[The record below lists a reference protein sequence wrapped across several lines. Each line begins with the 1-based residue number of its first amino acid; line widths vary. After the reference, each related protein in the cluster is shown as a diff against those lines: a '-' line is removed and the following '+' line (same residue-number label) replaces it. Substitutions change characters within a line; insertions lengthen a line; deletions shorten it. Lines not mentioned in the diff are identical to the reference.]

1 MSAAPEERPVLGIT
15 AGDLNGIGMEVIIKT
30 LSEPGILE
38 LCTPVVL
45 ANAKVA
51 SYHRNAIERRDFNF
65 HIVSEIDKIQAGKP
79 NLLNCWE
86 EEVNLSLGEE
96 STEVGAFAVRMLDAA
111 IPHLKSGV
119 LQGLVTAPIHKKSIQ
134 SPHFQFTG
142 HTDYLEERFGSRAT
156 MLMVSEEM
164 RMALTTVH
172 VPLAAVTDLITQERV
187 YQKIADLHD
196 IMQRDFHLS
205 KPRIAVLA
213 LNPHAGDHGVMGD
226 EDHQQVAPAIKQA
239 FADGYLAFGPYPAD
253 GFFGSA
259 KHRQFDV
266 VLAQYH
272 DQGLIPF
279 KASSFGAGVNVTAG
293 LPIIRTSPDHG
304 TAFDLAGQGVAAPD
318 SFRQALYTAIDLA
331 KRRWQ
336 SDADRANPLKVKPK
350 KSRKDTPQR

>member
-1 MSAAPEERPVLGIT
+1 MSLNPEERPVLGIT

-30 LSEPGILE
+30 LSQPEIME

-45 ANAKVA
+45 ASAKVA

-65 HIVSEIDKIQAGKP
+65 HIVSAIEEVQIGKP
-79 NLLNCWE
+79 NLLNCWD
-86 EEVNLSLGEE
+86 EEVNITLGEE
-96 STEVGAFAVRMLDAA
+96 SSEVGAFAVRMLDAA
-111 IPHLKSGV
+111 VPHLKSGK
-119 LQGLVTAPIHKKSIQ
+119 LHGLVTAPIHKKSIQ

-142 HTDYLEERFGSRAT
+142 HTDYLEERFGARAT
-156 MLMVSEEM
+156 MLMVSDEM

-172 VPLAAVTDLITQERV
+172 VPLAEVTPLITQERV
-187 YQKIADLHD
+187 YQKIADLHE
-196 IMQRDFHLS
+196 IMRRDFHLP

-226 EDHQQVAPAIKQA
+226 EDRQQVEPAIRQA
-239 FADGYLAFGPYPAD
+239 FEGGYLAFGPFPAD

-304 TAFDLAGQGVAAPD
+304 TAFDLAGQGEARPD
-318 SFRQALYTAIDLA
+318 SFRQALYTAIDLV
-331 KRRWQ
+331 RRRAQ
-336 SDADRANPLKVKPK
+336 SDADRANPLKIK
-350 KSRKDTPQR
+350 KKNSGKGSSAS